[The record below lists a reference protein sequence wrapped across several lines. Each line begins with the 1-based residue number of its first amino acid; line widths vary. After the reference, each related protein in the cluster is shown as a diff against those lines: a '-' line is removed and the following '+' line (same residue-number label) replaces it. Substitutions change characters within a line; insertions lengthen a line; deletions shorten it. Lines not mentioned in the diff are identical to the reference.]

1 MKRFR
6 FQLQSVLEYKQ
17 QILDALMVDLGKLQ
31 EKVRVQTEKRDTAS
45 QNLYLYDT
53 DCNRRKLEG
62 MTIVEA
68 MEAETCLQVL
78 EQTLQREEEALE
90 KARRLAENKRLQV
103 VEARKETYTLEK
115 LKEMKRKEYDAAVAK
130 ADERMI
136 EDLTASRRVMSNTV

>member
-6 FQLQSVLEYKQ
+6 FQLESVLEYKQ
-17 QILDALMVDLGKLQ
+17 QVLDALMVELGKLQ
-31 EKVRVQTEKRDTAS
+31 EKVRVQTEKRDTAL
-45 QNLYLYDT
+45 QNLYLYDD

-78 EQTLQREEEALE
+78 EQTLQREEEALK
-90 KARRLAENKRLQV
+90 KAQQLAEKKRLQV
-103 VEARKETYTLEK
+103 VEARKETYSLEK
-115 LKEMKRKEYDAAVAK
+115 LKEMKRKEYDTAVAK